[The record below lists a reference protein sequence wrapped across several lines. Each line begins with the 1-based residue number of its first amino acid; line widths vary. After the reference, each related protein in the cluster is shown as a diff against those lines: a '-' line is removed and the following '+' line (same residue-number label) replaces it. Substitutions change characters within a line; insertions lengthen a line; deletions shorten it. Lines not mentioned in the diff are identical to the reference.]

1 MGSLC
6 EDPKSKI
13 WYWAYRA
20 GDGRRL
26 KKSTGVPIDSPD
38 ARRTAKEVGE
48 AIEKGEEII
57 KRGVAIEEQLRKV
70 INQTLEHA
78 GQPKLDDP
86 TVAEWL
92 TRWLDT
98 NRGSVS
104 PATLQRYKNA
114 TDAFIK
120 FLGPRANVRLN
131 VITKAEI
138 IRFRDQ
144 LLSEGRSQSTVNL
157 LVTTILKSAF
167 IAAVRDGL
175 LFRNPINSVR
185 SLRTE
190 KTERGVFSP
199 GEVSRLVRA
208 AQGEWKTLITL
219 AYFTGQRLR
228 DCVNLGW
235 QDIDV
240 DKGRIIFTQQ
250 KGQKRVVVPIHAE
263 LSEHLCKIS
272 LPEATHAPLFA
283 KLSKEKVSGWHG
295 LSAQFRAI
303 MAKANIAT
311 GTARV
316 RGGKT
321 GRSVSVR
328 SFHALRHS
336 CISQMMNAGIE
347 PEIRQLISG
356 HSSLAIHQGY
366 SHAEWKT
373 LDAAVQAIDRLPK
386 SQ

>member
-6 EDPKSKI
+6 RDPKSEN

-20 GDGRRL
+20 SDGRRL
-26 KKSTGVPIDSPD
+26 KTSTKVPVGSPD
-38 ARRTAKEVGE
+38 GRRKAQQVGE
-48 AIEKGEEII
+48 AMEKGEEIV
-57 KRGVAIEEQLRKV
+57 KRDAAIEEQLRKV
-70 INQTLEHA
+70 INRTLERA
-78 GQPKLDDP
+78 GHPKLDDP

-92 TRWLDT
+92 TRWLDN

-104 PATLQRYKNA
+104 PDTLRRYKDA

-131 VITKAEI
+131 AITAGEI
-138 IRFRDQ
+138 VRFRDG
-144 LLSEGRSQSTVNL
+144 LLSAGRSESTVNL

-175 LFRNPINSVR
+175 LSRNPIDSVR

-208 AQGEWKTLITL
+208 AEGEWKTLIL
-219 AYFTGQRLR
+219 LGYFTGQRLR
-228 DCVNLGW
+228 DCVKLGW
-235 QDIDV
+235 QDVDV
-240 DKGRIIFTQQ
+240 DRGRIIFNQQ
-250 KGQKRVVVPIHAE
+250 KGRKRVVVPIHAE
-263 LSEHLCKIS
+263 LSEHLCKIA
-272 LPEATHAPLFA
+272 LPEATHAPLFP
-283 KLSKEKVSGWHG
+283 KLSKEKVSGWLG

-303 MAKANIAT
+303 MDKAGIAS

-336 CISQMMNAGIE
+336 CISQMMNAGIA
-347 PEIRQLISG
+347 PEIRQRISG
-356 HSSLAIHQGY
+356 HSSLAIHEGY

-373 LDAAVQAIDRLPK
+373 LDDAIQAIDRLP
-386 SQ
+386 